1 MRDLRPDDADANE
14 KSWLTTPVSGE
25 SAVTKLRSER

>member
-14 KSWLTTPVSGE
+14 KSWLTTPRFRRIRRNKV
-25 SAVTKLRSER
+25 AI